1 MVSALNWNVF
11 MEEMGRS
18 KKTHM
23 HTLKKG
29 TMQVKTIDCNHIK
42 LINGRKEKTQ

>member
-1 MVSALNWNVF
+1 